1 MVPDLSELPS
11 VVYQAQV
18 MVSAQA
24 GYAMDDALAL
34 MRNTADAAEVSLEQ
48 LAMNVVDRTVSF
60 DLPS

>member
-1 MVPDLSELPS
+1 MPDLSELPA
-11 VVYQAQV
+11 VVYQAQA